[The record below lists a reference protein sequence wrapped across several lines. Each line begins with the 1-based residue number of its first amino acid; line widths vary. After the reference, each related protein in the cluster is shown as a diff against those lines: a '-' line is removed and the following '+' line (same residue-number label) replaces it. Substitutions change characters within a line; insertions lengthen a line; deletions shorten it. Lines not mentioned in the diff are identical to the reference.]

1 MKNEITVAT
10 PRAEVL
16 EHRGRVQTVTDLMG
30 GQAAMRAAGD
40 RYIGRSDGETKAK
53 WQARVNG
60 ATLLNAYERTLAY
73 LAGQV
78 FAKDATLEDEDK
90 ADPAFAEFVEN
101 VDGQGNNLTVFAKRF
116 FAHSINDGYGVV
128 LVDSAAI
135 QTRETTE
142 GRQYLSKDAAGNDVW
157 LPLTAA
163 DADMLG
169 LRPRLI
175 EVRAENVLGWRYEI
189 TGSRTRMV
197 MLRLLE
203 SYQVPGLWDA
213 EDETRQ
219 QVRVLTPGA
228 WEVWRK
234 PKEDKDEWALHQ
246 KGTLPG
252 QEIPASIFRPGKALG
267 EMTCAPALEA
277 LADKNVEHWQKQA
290 DHNFLMQ
297 WVRAPGI
304 YVAGAMPEEEVGWG
318 PGVLTKVSDPNGKV
332 VPIGIDAPSVSASMA
347 ELEVIESQMALFGL
361 QMLMPQTGNVTATEK
376 ALSAG
381 ESDSTLKGWASEL
394 KDCLEQAMVFVAE
407 YMGMDGEAAPGLF
420 INMDFH
426 ALSGMDDATLN
437 ALNTACNNGNLPREV
452 LWSEFRR
459 CGVIADDWT
468 PDVIADLLLREAQDG
483 MFAGPTASLLANKAP
498 GQVQSSV
505 SSGASD
511 AA

>member
-30 GQAAMRAAGD
+30 GQAAMRAAGE

-116 FAHSINDGYGVV
+116 FAHSVNDGYGLV

-135 QTRETTE
+135 QTRETPA
-142 GRQYLSKDAAGNDVW
+142 GRQYLGADDAW

-189 TGSRTRMV
+189 TGSRTRLV

-203 SYQVPGLWDA
+203 SYQVPGQWDA

-219 QVRVLTPGA
+219 QVRVLMPGT
-228 WEVWRK
+228 WQVWRK
-234 PKEDKDEWALHQ
+234 PVEDKDQWDLYQ
-246 KGTLPG
+246 DGTLPG
-252 QEIPASIFRPGKALG
+252 QEIPVAIFRPGKSLG
-267 EMTCAPALEA
+267 EMTCAPALES

-297 WVRAPGI
+297 WVRAPGMYI
-304 YVAGAMPEEEVGWG
+304 AGAMAEDAVEWG
-318 PGVLTKVSDPNGKV
+318 PGVLTKGSDPNSKLTPV
-332 VPIGIDAPSVSASMA
+332 GIDAPSVAASMA
-347 ELEVIESQMALFGL
+347 ELEVIETQMALFGL
-361 QMLMPQTGNVTATEK
+361 QMLMPKTGNVTATEK

-381 ESDSTLKGWASEL
+381 ESDSTLKGWAGEF
-394 KDCLEQAMVFVAE
+394 KDAMEQALVFVAE
-407 YMGMDGEAAPGLF
+407 FMGLPAEAAPGVE
-420 INMDFH
+420 INTDFH
-426 ALSGMDDATLN
+426 ALMGMDDATLN

-459 CGVIADDWT
+459 CGVISDDWT
-468 PDVIADLLLREAQDG
+468 PERIADVLLREARDG
-483 MFAGPTASLLANKAP
+483 MFAGPTATLLANKAP
-498 GQVQSSV
+498 GQAQSVAGSAA
-505 SSGASD
+505 SGEE
-511 AA
+511 